1 MACFKGNELKDK
13 ERHILRSQDL

>member
-13 ERHILRSQDL
+13 ERHTLRSQDL